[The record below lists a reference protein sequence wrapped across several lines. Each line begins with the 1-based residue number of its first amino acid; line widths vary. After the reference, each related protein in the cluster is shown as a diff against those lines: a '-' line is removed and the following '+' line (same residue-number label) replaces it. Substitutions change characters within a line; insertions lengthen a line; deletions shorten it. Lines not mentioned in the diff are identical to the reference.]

1 MRFVTFSSGEGE
13 RLGVIAPDDG
23 RVIDLAATA
32 QALGVPCAAP
42 DMIGLI
48 EGGEPA
54 VDEAR
59 RVISARNDQRV
70 AYDPKAIRL
79 RAPIPRPAKNI
90 FCVGLNYVDHNS
102 EFQGRSKPLP
112 EHPIFFT
119 KPATSVIGPDATIN
133 PHTGVTSEL
142 DYEVEL
148 AVVIGRHG
156 RDILP
161 EHAWDYVFGYTGL
174 NDITARD
181 LQRRHAQWFIG
192 KSLDTFCPMG
202 PEIVLRDSVAVPPAL
217 SVVSRVNGEVRQNAN
232 TRDLI
237 FDIPCL
243 ISVLSAGHTLEPGD
257 IIATGTPAGVGLG
270 FDPPR
275 FLKSGDVV
283 EIEIEGIGVLRNEI
297 G

>member
-1 MRFVTFSSGEGE
+1 VRFVTFSNGTVD
-13 RLGVIAPDDG
+13 RLGVRTDDG
-23 RVIDLAATA
+23 PIVDLAATA
-32 QALGVPCAAP
+32 EAIGIRGAP
-42 DMIGLI
+42 STMLELIGRGD
-48 EGGEPA
+48 EGLDA
-54 VDEAR
+54 AR
-59 RVISARNDQRV
+59 RALAAGAGQRV
-70 AYDPKAIRL
+70 AHDPAEVRL
-79 RAPIPRPAKNI
+79 QAPIPRPAKNI

-112 EHPIFFT
+112 EHPIFFS
-119 KPATSVIGPDATIN
+119 KPATTVIGPGAAID
-133 PHTGVTSEL
+133 PHVGVTAEL

-148 AVVIGRHG
+148 AVIIGRRG
-156 RDILP
+156 RDIPP
-161 EHAWDYVFGYTGL
+161 ERAWDHVFGYTGL
-174 NDITARD
+174 NDVTARD

-202 PEIVLRDSVAVPPAL
+202 PEIVLRDAIGVPPAI

-275 FLKSGDVV
+275 FLKPGDVV
-283 EIEIEGIGVLRNEI
+283 EIEIEGIGVLRNTV